1 MKIGEGMQ
9 LGDMVE
15 FSPTFFGDEAREAAR
30 RFLTPW
36 RLLLRLIDYLAERIA
51 RNKSQTIP
59 PR

>member
-1 MKIGEGMQ
+1 MQ

-15 FSPTFFGDEAREAAR
+15 FSPTFLRDEAREAVR

-36 RLLLRLIDYLAERIA
+36 RLLLRLIDYFPERNA

-59 PR
+59 PRQ